1 MSQIPTKE
9 TKTKV
14 FGHSRHVGQYSV
26 DTFCPAVEGKQYVD
40 NDAWMKARKEVNPP
54 KPKK

>member
-1 MSQIPTKE
+1 
-9 TKTKV
+9 
-14 FGHSRHVGQYSV
+14 
-26 DTFCPAVEGKQYVD
+26 VEGKQYVD